1 VLTWHGCTSA
11 QASNVTHTL
20 TCTHHRARFL
30 PPQELRV
37 VAVLDWE
44 LATLGDPLADVAYA
58 ALPYNLP
65 VAHAGF
71 PALPPGP
78 VPAGVPDEASFRAAY
93 FRAVPGGD
101 GRDPFAPGAASAGL
115 QPPASWAF
123 YVALSLFRAAAILAG
138 VRARA
143 AAGNAAA
150 PNARAVGALVG
161 ALATRAA
168 QLAGLPPASPSA
180 SASHAS
186 QTVPP
191 ADAGLM
197 PVPPRVAP
205 LLAALHAFMVARVY
219 PAEAALHAH
228 ARSAERWSV
237 HPLVEELKAAARAAG
252 LWNLWLP
259 RDSAAL
265 LRVPVSSP
273 DLLGPGLSNAEYAPL
288 AEVMGRS
295 PFAPE
300 LFNCSAPDTGNM
312 EVLLRYGSAAQ
323 QARWLLPLL
332 EGRIR
337 SCFAMTEPG
346 VASSDATNIGSTI
359 APQPDG
365 RTLRLRGAKWWTSGA
380 CDPRCALA
388 IFMGKSSPD
397 AKPHLQQSMVLVPM
411 DAPGVAVLRPLTVFG
426 YDDAPHGHAE
436 MTFSDVVVSRE
447 ESLLLGEG
455 RGFEIAQGRLGP
467 GRLHHCMRLI
477 GAAGRGLELARAR
490 GAARV
495 AFGKPLAAHG
505 AFAADLAKQRLALE
519 QARLLTLAAAA
530 ALDAGGNKTAAG
542 AIAMAKLAAPAAAG
556 ACLDFAIQAHGAAGV
571 CDDTPLAYLWAAAR
585 TLRIAD
591 GPDEVHLTTLAKLEM
606 KGKARL

>member
-1 VLTWHGCTSA
+1 MPTSSA
-11 QASNVTHTL
+11 
-20 TCTHHRARFL
+20 RAR
-30 PPQELRV
+30 QELRV
-37 VAVLDWE
+37 LAVLDWE

-58 ALPYNLP
+58 SLPYNLP

-71 PALPPGP
+71 PALPSGP
-78 VPAGVPDEASFRAAY
+78 PPAGVPDEAAFRAAY

-101 GRDPFAPGAASAGL
+101 GRDPFAPGAAATGGDHP
-115 QPPASWAF
+115 PPAAWAF
-123 YVALSLFRAAAILAG
+123 YVVLSLFRAAAILAG

-143 AAGNAAA
+143 ASGNAAA
-150 PNARAVGALVG
+150 PNARAVGQLVG
-161 ALATRAA
+161 ALSARAA
-168 QLAGLPPASPSA
+168 QLARLPPPAAPS
-180 SASHAS
+180 SASHA
-186 QTVPP
+186 VPP
-191 ADAGLM
+191 PDAGLM

-205 LLAALHAFMVARVY
+205 LLAALHAFMAARVY
-219 PAEAALHAH
+219 PAESVLHAH

-237 HPLVEELKAAARAAG
+237 HLLVEELKAAARRAG

-259 RDSAAL
+259 LDSAAL
-265 LRVPVSSP
+265 LRVPPSSP
-273 DLLGPGLSNAEYAPL
+273 GLLGPGLSNAEYAPL

-359 APQPDG
+359 ATEPDG

-388 IFMGKSSPD
+388 IFMGKSAPD
-397 AKPHLQQSMVLVPM
+397 ALPHLQQSMVLVPM
-411 DAPGVAVLRPLTVFG
+411 DAPGVTVLRPLTVFG

-436 MTFSDVVVSRE
+436 MTFRDVLVSRE

-495 AFGKPLAAHG
+495 AFGKPLASHG

-519 QARLLTLAAAA
+519 AARLLTLAAAA
-530 ALDAGGNKTAAG
+530 ALDAGGNKVAAG

-571 CDDTPLAYLWAAAR
+571 CDDTPLAYLWAGAR